1 MEVEVGNYHQ
11 TQVFPDLVYSLMEDQ
26 ADPVVGEDFLTEQV
40 AALQVQSVLVVDG
53 LQIHHSHLIQTRELP
68 EEAEQL
74 VVAKVVQMAVQGAV
88 VYLGVVY
95 TTWVEVE
102 VEKIVV
108 RILEG
113 GQEVLVEE
121 GLLQL
126 IPPLPQLQVLLDKM
140 DLLQQVAAGPG
151 AQEVATR
158 QDQVLL
164 VL

>member
-1 MEVEVGNYHQ
+1 VEVEVGNYHQ
-11 TQVFPDLVYSLMEDQ
+11 TQVFPDLLYSLMEDQ

-74 VVAKVVQMAVQGAV
+74 VVAKVVLMVVAVVV

-108 RILEG
+108 RVPEG
-113 GQEVLVEE
+113 DQEVLVE
-121 GLLQL
+121 GRLLHL
-126 IPPLPQLQVLLDKM
+126 IVPPPQLQVLL
-140 DLLQQVAAGPG
+140 
-151 AQEVATR
+151 E
-158 QDQVLL
+158 
-164 VL
+164 